1 MLINDNE
8 SEFINWNNARKER
21 DFSIKRAV
29 VQKKVEEKKA
39 ELTKKE
45 FEDQEAAAEQEYI
58 NGLLIKLTLLSLV
71 N

>member
-1 MLINDNE
+1 
-8 SEFINWNNARKER
+8 
-21 DFSIKRAV
+21 V

-45 FEDQEAAAEQEYI
+45 FEAQEAAAEQEYI